1 MLVSTALLRS
11 RQAAVCWNPRYTFQ
25 HLAPF
30 SFLLIVFLA
39 YCPSTTCCILS
50 TLFASYFSTNQT
62 HMCSHDRAIFCS
74 TEYPYGTPPL
84 GATPSLMA
92 DRICVESSDCIMPI
106 VLFVLSSQFQILFV
120 WRECLGLQ
128 VLIVLTVLSFRFSR
142 TVLQGK
148 KN

>member
-1 MLVSTALLRS
+1 MIGQFFVQPNSLMA
-11 RQAAVCWNPRYTFQ
+11 
-25 HLAPF
+25 
-30 SFLLIVFLA
+30 I
-39 YCPSTTCCILS
+39 PS
-50 TLFASYFSTNQT
+50 
-62 HMCSHDRAIFCS
+62 
-74 TEYPYGTPPL
+74 L

-92 DRICVESSDCIMPI
+92 DRICVESSDCIMPT
-106 VLFVLSSQFQILFV
+106 VLVVLSSQFQNVFV

>member
-1 MLVSTALLRS
+1 V
-11 RQAAVCWNPRYTFQ
+11 
-25 HLAPF
+25 
-30 SFLLIVFLA
+30 
-39 YCPSTTCCILS
+39 
-50 TLFASYFSTNQT
+50 
-62 HMCSHDRAIFCS
+62 CSHDRAIFCS
-74 TEYPYGTPPL
+74 TEYAYGNPTL

-92 DRICVESSDCIMPI
+92 DRICVESSDNIIPT
-106 VLFVLSSQFQILFV
+106 VLFVLSSPFQILFV